1 MKRGVIRTLLVIA
14 ISLFILIF
22 PTCLHY
28 YDLVEADFLCVDLG
42 FENPDQEIQLMIE
55 QNESKVFILN
65 AFSIVFP
72 LEIILFEQFHH
83 FPVTVCSLDQK
94 TSVLRC

>member
-1 MKRGVIRTLLVIA
+1 MKRGVIQTLLVIA
-14 ISLFILIF
+14 ISLFLLIF

-42 FENPDQEIQLMIE
+42 FENPDQEIPLMIE
-55 QNESKVFILN
+55 QNESKVFISS

-83 FPVTVCSLDQK
+83 FPITVCSLDQK
-94 TSVLRC
+94 TFVLRC